1 MWPALLIG
9 GYVAVWFVAGLIPM
23 VPTDL
28 DISFWPSAQVALA
41 GHPLLVYGF
50 DTHQAHP
57 NANGPLSLVPLTA
70 VGAVLTA
77 IGWFDTIY
85 LRRAVTFAI
94 FSLFI
99 LGMAREAVT
108 AIERL
113 RGSPLETGPRLLAYG
128 ALALGTP
135 VWQSMVGY
143 GHIEQAIEIWLGLL
157 AVRWLTRG
165 WALRAGV
172 AAGLMLLARSAAAL
186 ICLPLL
192 LTAWRQS
199 PRRAAGFLAA
209 AGMVG
214 LAGILPFLIADPAS
228 AVYSLFTYRGTVPI
242 IAGSIWSLT
251 HGSPLEAVGQRWD
264 MVFVVSLALVL
275 NLWLAR
281 RPGGFTEQ
289 RLFAAIAL
297 TAACLVLLGKTVWPY
312 YLMEV
317 YVFATVWA
325 FGRWRA
331 EHGLFALLLPPATI
345 SALGLLAEYGSTPGL
360 QAEPVAIEGVAMFI
374 LLGAWMLWTSR
385 IAGRG
390 YTPK

>member
-1 MWPALLIG
+1 M
-9 GYVAVWFVAGLIPM
+9 
-23 VPTDL
+23 
-28 DISFWPSAQVALA
+28 
-41 GHPLLVYGF
+41 
-50 DTHQAHP
+50 
-57 NANGPLSLVPLTA
+57 
-70 VGAVLTA
+70 
-77 IGWFDTIY
+77 
-85 LRRAVTFAI
+85 
-94 FSLFI
+94 
-99 LGMAREAVT
+99 
-108 AIERL
+108 
-113 RGSPLETGPRLLAYG
+113 
-128 ALALGTP
+128 
-135 VWQSMVGY
+135 
-143 GHIEQAIEIWLGLL
+143 
-157 AVRWLTRG
+157 
-165 WALRAGV
+165 
-172 AAGLMLLARSAAAL
+172 
-186 ICLPLL
+186 
-192 LTAWRQS
+192 
-199 PRRAAGFLAA
+199 
-209 AGMVG
+209 
-214 LAGILPFLIADPAS
+214 
-228 AVYSLFTYRGTVPI
+228 PI

-251 HGSPLEAVGQRWD
+251 HGSPLQPVGQRWD
-264 MVFVVSLALVL
+264 IVFVVSLALVL